1 MAILPRVFPLLI
13 FQQTSAG
20 EEHRQT
26 VSVGRVSFIHSLAAQ
41 AVGLELSILN
51 KICFDWCSSG
61 NRFQEGI
68 FSCRGHG
75 DVSGFI
81 QDTEKADLDA
91 GIPVLE
97 TEASLTAPLVTISAC
112 EGKGVSHGNLDII
125 NSKNSTGAGD
135 IAPSSSSFKALA
147 TFPMTAD
154 GVYGNNSQSTLQ
166 GPKWRMIADGE
177 VISVPEPPQPS
188 EPRPPQISK
197 ASHSHLVLACIA
209 LALASVQGDI
219 RGKHIQEK
227 AAANAQ
233 VVTPMGAFLLRKAF
247 AAVEGTQF
255 NAAGTQFACFTVTKV

>member
-1 MAILPRVFPLLI
+1 
-13 FQQTSAG
+13 
-20 EEHRQT
+20 
-26 VSVGRVSFIHSLAAQ
+26 VGPVSFIHSLAAQ
-41 AVGLELSILN
+41 AVSLELSILN
-51 KICFDWCSSG
+51 KIYFDWCSSG

-68 FSCRGHG
+68 FSCQGDG

-112 EGKGVSHGNLDII
+112 EGKGVSNGNLDII
-125 NSKNSTGAGD
+125 NSSKSTGAED

-147 TFPMTAD
+147 TFLITAD
-154 GVYGNNSQSTLQ
+154 GVSGNNSQSTLQ
-166 GPKWRMIADGE
+166 GPQWRMIADGK
-177 VISVPEPPQPS
+177 VISVLDPPQPS

-197 ASHSHLVLACIA
+197 ASPSHLVLACNA
-209 LALASVQGDI
+209 LALASVQGAISGDM

-233 VVTPMGAFLLRKAF
+233 AVTPMGAYLLRKAF
-247 AAVEGTQF
+247 AAVESTQF
-255 NAAGTQFACFTVTKV
+255 TAAGTQFACFTGTKV